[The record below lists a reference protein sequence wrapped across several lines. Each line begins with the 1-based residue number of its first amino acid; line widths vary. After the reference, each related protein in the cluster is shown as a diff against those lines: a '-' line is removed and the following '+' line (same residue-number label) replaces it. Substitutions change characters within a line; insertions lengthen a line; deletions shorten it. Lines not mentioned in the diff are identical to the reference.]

1 MDPLRIIDGNSWD
14 IACFS
19 FFGSLPHVAIAA
31 ACFTVLTLLRVYHL
45 SHGETVSQHYYGGRT
60 CLSRRVMFTFLLA
73 FTHPLHL
80 FVSSIYTLKCK
91 YVR

>member
-31 ACFTVLTLLRVYHL
+31 ACFTVLTCFCESTTSVTAKRFHNTIMAAE
-45 SHGETVSQHYYGGRT
+45 HA
-60 CLSRRVMFTFLLA
+60 CLGV
-73 FTHPLHL
+73 
-80 FVSSIYTLKCK
+80 
-91 YVR
+91 